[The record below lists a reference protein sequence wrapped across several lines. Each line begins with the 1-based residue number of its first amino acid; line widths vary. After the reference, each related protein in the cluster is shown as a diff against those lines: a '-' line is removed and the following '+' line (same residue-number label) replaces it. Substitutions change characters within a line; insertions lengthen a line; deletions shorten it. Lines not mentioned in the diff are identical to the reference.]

1 MRRSDLHQKTS
12 LTTSTVT
19 DDNELATDFSH
30 FSVIIKD
37 SRLVFNRAD
46 TRQKREEMV
55 DESEV
60 GRSCVGVVDVCR

>member
-1 MRRSDLHQKTS
+1 MKRPDLHQETS

-30 FSVIIKD
+30 FSVITKI

-46 TRQKREEMV
+46 RKQKRERVV
-55 DESEV
+55 DEGEV

>member
-30 FSVIIKD
+30 FSVIIKNISVSIQPGIYEAKMSKD
-37 SRLVFNRAD
+37 
-46 TRQKREEMV
+46 
-55 DESEV
+55 
-60 GRSCVGVVDVCR
+60 GRRG